1 MSEPQVVIVPQAV
14 QPATGPVAD
23 ALVFCLQI
31 LARHHQLHCNP
42 EVVLAGLPLHNNRLS
57 PELFGRAAARCGLD
71 ARLVE
76 RQHIADTSTIVLPVV
91 LMLSGNRACVLLSL
105 DSVAQQ
111 AVVQYSLDK
120 PPETVSLQELSER
133 YTGFMLL
140 CRPAPDLKLA
150 KPDRHWFWS
159 AIAQSWRI
167 YRDVIVASLLINFFS
182 LFNPLFTMNVYDR
195 VVPNRAMETLWVLSI
210 GVMLIYAFDVLVR
223 TLRVYFLEVAGRKA
237 DLLMSTRIFEQVLGI
252 RMEHQPASVGSF
264 ISQLRE
270 FESIRNF
277 VTSTTVVALIDLPFV
292 LLFLL
297 VILWIGG
304 WLVMVPL
311 CIAPLMIGYGLF
323 MQPAMQRAVESG
335 YKASLQKHAVLT
347 EAVVQRESIK
357 SLVAEGH
364 WQRTWERVVG
374 ELASSGERGR
384 LLSTAVSHVSA
395 FLQQLATVATVV
407 AGVYLIR
414 EGEISMGALIA
425 CVMLVSRALAP
436 MSQIVNLQVN
446 YFHTK
451 TAIDGIN
458 KIMSLPVDRQ
468 ESRTYLQKPVI
479 HGAIEFRNVSFSFGQ
494 DVAPALHQVSFRI
507 KPGEKVAVIGRIG
520 AGKSTLHKLAMG
532 LYLPTQG
539 MVLVDG
545 VDIRQLDPAFVRQS
559 MSFMSQE
566 FTLFDDTVRNNITRG
581 ELYPDDERLAQ
592 VVQATGVADFV
603 REHPLGLDMP
613 VGELGTRLSGGQ
625 RQSVMMART
634 LFRNASIF
642 LLDEPTSQMDSNTE
656 DMMRRQL
663 PVWAKE
669 STVLLTTH
677 KSSMLDL
684 VDRLIVLDKGRL
696 LADGPRDK
704 VLEALQKGEVKVNVP
719 PR

>member
-14 QPATGPVAD
+14 PPATEPVAD

-31 LARHHQLHCNP
+31 LARHHQLPCNP
-42 EVVLAGLPLHNNRLS
+42 EVVLAGLPLHNNRLR

-105 DSVAQQ
+105 DGVAQQ
-111 AVVQYSLDK
+111 AVIQYSLDK

-182 LFNPLFTMNVYDR
+182 LFSPLFTMNVYDR

-277 VTSTTVVALIDLPFV
+277 VTSTTVVALIDVPFV

-311 CIAPLMIGYGLF
+311 CIAPLMVGYGLF

-507 KPGEKVAVIGRIG
+507 KPGERVAVIGRIG

-566 FTLFDDTVRNNITRG
+566 FALFDDTVRNNITRG

-613 VGELGTRLSGGQ
+613 VGELGARLSGGQ

-663 PVWAKE
+663 PVWTKE

-704 VLEALQKGEVKVNVP
+704 VLEALQKGEVKVNAP
-719 PR
+719 SR